1 MEWQVLQMRRRI
13 KKAVVERARAGSRSK
28 AAGPGRSR
36 EKPKAGKAA
45 AGSGGSAEAEWEQV
59 IGHRIRTL
67 REQYEITLEQLASLA
82 RLTKGQLSRIE
93 NGKVSSPVSTLT
105 RVASALGVPPG
116 DLFSR
121 HGSDLPA
128 LFVPAGGRR
137 VIVGRG
143 SKLGHTYESLAFDLP
158 FRKDFEPYLMTI
170 EEKKI
175 DVRKNT
181 FRHPGQELIFMLEGR
196 MDYRHGGR
204 VFRLEPGDSLF
215 FDGSVEHGPAAV
227 HGPPVRFL
235 SIISN

>member
-1 MEWQVLQMRRRI
+1 M
-13 KKAVVERARAGSRSK
+13 KKSAHRPGAAR
-28 AAGPGRSR
+28 AAGPDWEVAIGR
-36 EKPKAGKAA
+36 
-45 AGSGGSAEAEWEQV
+45 
-59 IGHRIRTL
+59 RIRAV
-67 REQYEITLEQLASLA
+67 RERHEITLEQLASLT

-105 RVASALGVPPG
+105 RVAAALGVPPG
-116 DLFSR
+116 DLFSNR
-121 HGSDLPA
+121 ESDRAA
-128 LFVPAGGRR
+128 LFVPARARR

-143 SKLGHTYESLAFDLP
+143 SKLGHTYESLAFDVP

-181 FRHPGQELIFMLEGR
+181 FRHPGQELIFMLQGR
-196 MDYRHGGR
+196 MDYRHGTEI
-204 VFRLEPGDSLF
+204 FHLAPGDSLF
-215 FDGSVEHGPAAV
+215 FDGSVPHGPSAV

>member
-1 MEWQVLQMRRRI
+1 MAGFFMRKM
-13 KKAVVERARAGSRSK
+13 KKRTGAERALAASSAKRAV
-28 AAGPGRSR
+28 
-36 EKPKAGKAA
+36 GK
-45 AGSGGSAEAEWEQV
+45 GAEEPEWEQV